1 MVTWRNR
8 VLGHSCLAD
17 NIQEKYVEIPYIL
30 KMFQQVC
37 EVSVPFYSRI
47 CFCDRNKK
55 PLFGVNAN
63 LSEAE
68 VFIQY
73 KNESKK
79 QDITI
84 HDFLA
89 GRDNSLSCFDGFE
102 KGKRIYCLIQ
112 AVRDTVISSFLSI
125 YPNMEMA
132 GKIS

>member
-79 QDITI
+79 QDITLII
-84 HDFLA
+84 HDFRA

-102 KGKRIYCLIQ
+102 KGKAYLLSY
-112 AVRDTVISSFLSI
+112 SS
-125 YPNMEMA
+125 
-132 GKIS
+132 G